1 MKATKGNKT
10 YTISE
15 QEKKRYL
22 DAGYDI
28 LDDTGATI
36 AYGRGKTVSYDE
48 YAKVKAECD
57 ALKAELEALN
67 VGDSGL
73 ENMSVE
79 ELTAYASE
87 KKINIGKATTR
98 DGILGKIREAEK
110 QGE

>member
-10 YTISE
+10 YSISE

-28 LDDTGATI
+28 QDDTGKTI
-36 AYGRGKTVSYDE
+36 AYGRGKTVPYDE
-48 YAKVKAECD
+48 YMKVKTECE
-57 ALKAELEALN
+57 AAKAELEALKAK
-67 VGDSGL
+67 VAL

-87 KKINIGKATTR
+87 KKIDLGKATTKE
-98 DGILGKIREAEK
+98 GILGKIREAEK

>member
-10 YTISE
+10 YSISE

-28 LDDTGATI
+28 QDDTGKII
-36 AYGRGKTVSYDE
+36 AYGRGKTVPYDE
-48 YAKVKAECD
+48 YMKVKNECE
-57 ALKAELEALN
+57 AAKAELEALK
-67 VGDSGL
+67 VSIAL

-87 KKINIGKATTR
+87 KEIDIGKATTKE
-98 DGILGKIREAEK
+98 GILGKIREAEK